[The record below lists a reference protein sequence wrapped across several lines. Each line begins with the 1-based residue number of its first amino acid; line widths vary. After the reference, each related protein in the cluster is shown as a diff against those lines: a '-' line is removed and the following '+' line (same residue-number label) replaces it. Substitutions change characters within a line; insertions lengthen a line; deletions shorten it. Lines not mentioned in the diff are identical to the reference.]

1 MMASLCAW
9 HGSIIVQARIQ
20 KTHLHTWYLSF
31 FLHAHILSHENSTLG
46 KCVNLQQNCPKQYFS
61 GSSGIFLHSAKNFT
75 RTAFTA
81 FMTNIRYANNEVK
94 YHITPCSFFFSFIKV
109 CLIFPVS
116 MSLSVHMAS
125 EKQSKQGSFLFRPTS
140 GQPSDLHQ
148 EVGVS
153 FISPSLIRL
162 FRDFSKMARE

>member
-1 MMASLCAW
+1 MTKL
-9 HGSIIVQARIQ
+9 Q
-20 KTHLHTWYLSF
+20 KTVFLWF
-31 FLHAHILSHENSTLG
+31 FWN
-46 KCVNLQQNCPKQYFS
+46 
-61 GSSGIFLHSAKNFT
+61 FLHSAKNFT

-81 FMTNIRYANNEVK
+81 FMTNVRYANNEVK

-162 FRDFSKMARE
+162 FRDFSKMFNVRLLTQHLKNPPFFLQSSAKLDCSWKIH